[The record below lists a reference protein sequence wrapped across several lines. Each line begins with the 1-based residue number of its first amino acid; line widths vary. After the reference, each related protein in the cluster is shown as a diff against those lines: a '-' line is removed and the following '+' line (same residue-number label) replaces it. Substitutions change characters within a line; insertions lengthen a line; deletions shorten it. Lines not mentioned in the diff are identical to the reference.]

1 MVAIPWRLKQLD
13 SSLRMGKKQK
23 DTTYQHDT
31 TIFQAVM
38 AYCTYL
44 HIWEEVLNTWSLHG
58 YLQLNVKGVSC
69 LFRAITLPTFACF

>member
-1 MVAIPWRLKQLD
+1 
-13 SSLRMGKKQK
+13 
-23 DTTYQHDT
+23 
-31 TIFQAVM
+31 M